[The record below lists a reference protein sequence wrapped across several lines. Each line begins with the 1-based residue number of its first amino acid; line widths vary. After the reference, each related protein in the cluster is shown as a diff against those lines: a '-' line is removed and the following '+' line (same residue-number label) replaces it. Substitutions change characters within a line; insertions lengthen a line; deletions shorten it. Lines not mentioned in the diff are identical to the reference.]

1 MSDSDAYET
10 QKVHTKDLIEAHVRH
25 DALSD
30 SDTRNMIGLQSI
42 ETRVSPMTPGV
53 VVAGEVVRLIHMHF
67 YKSTVVD
74 T

>member
-1 MSDSDAYET
+1 MS
-10 QKVHTKDLIEAHVRH
+10 EAHVRH

-30 SDTRNMIGLQSI
+30 SDARNMIGLQSI
-42 ETRVSPMTPGV
+42 ETRGSPMTPGV

-67 YKSTVVD
+67 YNSTVVD